1 MTDPV
6 KQGDLVNLRSITLSS
21 DSKEIKITC
30 RRERQSWP
38 SSVARLISQTLRDK
52 SLSSETSRRES
63 IFPKERPSSQL
74 QPPFCLLILAILLF
88 LLIMT

>member
-6 KQGDLVNLRSITLSS
+6 KQGDLLNLRSITLSS
-21 DSKEIKITC
+21 EEIKITC

-63 IFPKERPSSQL
+63 IFPKERPSSKL

-88 LLIMT
+88 LLIIT